1 MSSTE
6 LPMLQPPPD
15 INMNKHLPIKFSLVF
30 ILNIFLSFQTH
41 AFELST
47 ATPNDRLY
55 YHRAF
60 EVALWAMP
68 ATDSIATR
76 EAVIRDL
83 KGAAND
89 IAINTKPMDSD
100 IHLVAL
106 QTQTPYLQ
114 GAIDLKNGPIVVEV
128 PKATKESHL
137 YGVISDAWQRPLE
150 DIDVGLDGW
159 DKGEGAKYLI
169 LPPNYKSA
177 LPEGYKIMRSRTFL
191 QNFLIRSIS
200 TAGWDAAVEYGKTLK
215 IYSLASA
222 QKPGKTRF
230 LDMSRQ
236 PYRAAPAFDADYFE
250 LVNMV
255 IQEEPINIYDKNMLG
270 VASYIGMEK
279 GKPFTPTEHQRQIL
293 EQVAKDVQS
302 YLIKI
307 SNGIS
312 WVPAEGQPGWT
323 RFNLFPEDVKQG
335 KRYIYENENGA
346 IDFQRRAAIDY
357 WAYCMPANLGSGTM
371 YNVAMVDAND
381 QPIDSSK
388 NYRIT
393 MPEDFPARNFWSV
406 FGYDSHT
413 RTFIANGTKG
423 RHLSSNDDLAKNSD
437 GSIDIYIGPKKPK
450 GLESNWIETIPGSE
464 IFIGLRTYG
473 PEESVLSGEYKIPR
487 FELVE

>member
-1 MSSTE
+1 MK
-6 LPMLQPPPD
+6 
-15 INMNKHLPIKFSLVF
+15 KHLPIKAVLLFLF
-30 ILNIFLSFQTH
+30 NICLAFQTY

-47 ATPNDRLY
+47 ASRNDQLY

-60 EVALWAMP
+60 ELALWAMP
-68 ATDSIATR
+68 ATDSFATR

-83 KGAAND
+83 KGKAND

-106 QTQTPYLQ
+106 QSQTPYLQ
-114 GAIDLKNGPIVVEV
+114 GAIDLSDGPIVVEV
-128 PKATKESHL
+128 PKASKESHL

-150 DIDVGLDGW
+150 DIDIGLDGW

-169 LPPNYKSA
+169 LPPNYDKA
-177 LPEGYKIMRSRTFL
+177 IPEGYKVMRSRTFL
-191 QNFLIRSIS
+191 QNYLIRSIS

-215 IYSLASA
+215 IYPLARS
-222 QKPGKTRF
+222 KNPGETRF

-236 PYRAAPAFDADYFE
+236 TYRAAPAFDADYFD

-255 IQEEPINIYDKNMLG
+255 IQEEPINAYDKNMLG
-270 VASYIGMEK
+270 AASYIGIAK
-279 GKPFTPTEHQRQIL
+279 GKPFTPTKHQRQIL
-293 EQVAKDVQS
+293 EQVARDVQN
-302 YLIKI
+302 YLIEI

-323 RFNLFPEDVKQG
+323 RFNLFPEDIKQG

-346 IDFQRRAAIDY
+346 IDYQRRAAITY
-357 WAYCMPANLGSGTM
+357 WAYCMPAILGSGTM

-381 QPIDSSK
+381 QPINSSD

-406 FGYDSHT
+406 FAYDSHT

-423 RHLSSNDDLAKNSD
+423 RHLSSNDNLVKNSD

-450 GLESNWIETIPGSE
+450 GKGSNWIETIPGSE
-464 IFIGLRTYG
+464 IFIGVRTYG
-473 PEESVLSGEYKIPR
+473 PEESVLKGNYKIPR
-487 FELVE
+487 FELTE